1 MRQRVITVPK
11 DKIAEKALDF
21 DEATTEQLIE
31 LSIKEEDFLFMYQS
45 GIIELINQE
54 GGANIDD
61 FEDDAVTGKENIS
74 KVIKALELKSNL
86 RDHARHQLIQNVSSL
101 FNEAFNRDTGV
112 YFYF

>member
-21 DEATTEQLIE
+21 EEATKEQLIE
-31 LSIKEEDFLFMYQS
+31 LSITEEEFLFLYQN

-54 GGANIDD
+54 GETNIDD
-61 FEDDAVTGKENIS
+61 FEDDSVTGKENLS
-74 KVIKALELKSNL
+74 KVIKALNL
-86 RDHARHQLIQNVSSL
+86 RVDLNVYDELIQNVSNL
-101 FNEAFNRDTGV
+101 FNEAIDRDTGV

>member
-21 DEATTEQLIE
+21 DEATKEQLIE
-31 LSIKEEDFLFMYQS
+31 LSITEEEFLFLYYN

-54 GGANIDD
+54 GETNIDD
-61 FEDDAVTGKENIS
+61 FEDDSVTGKENLS
-74 KVIKALELKSNL
+74 KVIKALNL
-86 RDHARHQLIQNVSSL
+86 RVDLNVYDELIQNISNL
-101 FNEAFNRDTGV
+101 FNEAIDRDTGV